1 MISCYRGR
9 PEEHTMVVQDGKVV
23 MQGRA
28 LNCLV
33 TKRRHVLS
41 VPGACLTVRMSF
53 AARSSDMQPVGIDGD
68 LVYKVV
74 SPSRAAANFDFSVDP
89 KTGAHTSDGPVSLR
103 RAVMSIT
110 RDLVRDEVSRMR
122 VESIIGRE
130 PTVGRATLI
139 RLRHSSRLRE
149 LGVRPMDVFIKE
161 LKVSHDTTRSVEER
175 MVLNCVASETIT
187 PGTGHAVARNPPA
200 EGESRHM
207 HDGASAGMECTD
219 NCPFRH
225 LCGDYRADVRDGKAW
240 CTLFREF
247 ST

>member
-1 MISCYRGR
+1 MITCYRGR
-9 PEEHTMVVQDGKVV
+9 PEEHTMVVQNGKVV

-33 TKRRHVLS
+33 TRRRHVLA
-41 VPGACLTVRMSF
+41 VPSACLTVRMSF
-53 AARSSDMQPVGIDGD
+53 PARSSDMQPVGIDGD

-89 KTGAHTSDGPVSLR
+89 KTSTHTSDGPASLR

-110 RDLVRDEVSRMR
+110 RDLVRDEISRMR

-130 PTVGRATLI
+130 PTVGRAVLV

-149 LGVRPMDVFIKE
+149 IGVRPIDVFIKE
-161 LKVSHDTTRSVEER
+161 LKVSPDTTRTVEER
-175 MVLNCVASETIT
+175 MVLNCVSGETIT
-187 PGTGHAVARNPPA
+187 SGKGHAVASNPPA
-200 EGESRHM
+200 EGGSLPM

-219 NCPFRH
+219 SCPFRH
-225 LCGDYRADVRDGKAW
+225 LCGDYRADVKDGKAW

>member
-1 MISCYRGR
+1 MITCYRGR
-9 PEEHTMVVQDGKVV
+9 PEEHTMIVQNGKIV

-28 LNCLV
+28 LNCIV
-33 TKRRHVLS
+33 TKRRHVLA
-41 VPGACLTVRMSF
+41 VPGACLTARMSF
-53 AARSSDMQPVGIDGD
+53 PARSSDMQPVGIDGE

-74 SPSRAAANFDFSVDP
+74 SPSRVAANFDFSVDP
-89 KTGAHTSDGPVSLR
+89 KTSTHTSDGPASLR

-122 VESIIGRE
+122 VESILGRE
-130 PTVGRATLI
+130 PTVGRAVLV

-161 LKVSHDTTRSVEER
+161 LKVNSDTARTVEER
-175 MVLNCVASETIT
+175 MVLNCVSGETMT
-187 PGTGHAVARNPPA
+187 PGKGHAVAWNPPA
-200 EGESRHM
+200 EGGSPPVN
-207 HDGASAGMECTD
+207 DGASAGMECTD

-225 LCGDYRADVRDGKAW
+225 LCGDYRSDVRDDKAW